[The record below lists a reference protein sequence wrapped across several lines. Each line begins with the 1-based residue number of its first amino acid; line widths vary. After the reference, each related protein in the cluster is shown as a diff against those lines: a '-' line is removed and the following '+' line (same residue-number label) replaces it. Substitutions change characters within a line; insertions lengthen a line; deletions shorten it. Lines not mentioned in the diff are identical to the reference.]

1 MIILSKTKVFSTICV
16 FWQANQSV
24 MCQSSTW
31 LLMPSSIIKEL
42 SETYRLV
49 VTPRDKCWIHEIP
62 SFDFRWGSPPIRL
75 IYLCWSSAKS
85 PHSIQLFC
93 ACTSE
98 PASRFLKSYFHCT
111 CHFWI
116 FGVAYFNDKSK
127 SNLDS
132 FQWQFFFCRCN
143 IFFGLVIAQIT
154 LCGVNRDIAFNRCNE
169 DAQHA
174 VVAVLSSK
182 ETPPLLVRKSWLIAL
197 EIERPDHHV
206 RER

>member
-1 MIILSKTKVFSTICV
+1 MLNSWDPFIRFSMRFTSNTLNLFV
-16 FWQANQSV
+16 LKFG
-24 MCQSSTW
+24 
-31 LLMPSSIIKEL
+31 K
-42 SETYRLV
+42 
-49 VTPRDKCWIHEIP
+49 IP
-62 SFDFRWGSPPIRL
+62 PFNT
-75 IYLCWSSAKS
+75 
-85 PHSIQLFC
+85 QLFC

-116 FGVAYFNDKSK
+116 FEVAYFNDKSK

-206 RER
+206 RERELDRRGKKRKRKI

>member
-1 MIILSKTKVFSTICV
+1 MTKGNRAFVTDVKNFSLRAIPKKKATAITMIILSKTKVFSTICV

-116 FGVAYFNDKSK
+116 WGGSI
-127 SNLDS
+127 
-132 FQWQFFFCRCN
+132 FQWQIEVKFGQFPMTIFLLSVQHFFRSCYCTN
-143 IFFGLVIAQIT
+143 
-154 LCGVNRDIAFNRCNE
+154 N
-169 DAQHA
+169 
-174 VVAVLSSK
+174 
-182 ETPPLLVRKSWLIAL
+182 PLWGQ
-197 EIERPDHHV
+197 
-206 RER
+206 